1 MSLPMLQVALDN
13 QTMDSAY
20 ETTRLIAEEVD
31 IIEVGT
37 ILCVGE
43 GVRAVRDLKALYPH
57 KIVLADAKIADAGK
71 ILSRMC
77 FEANADWVT
86 VICCADINTAKG
98 ALDVAKEFNGDV
110 QIELTGYWTWEQAQ
124 QWRDAGIQQVVYHR
138 SRDAQAA
145 GVAWGEADITA
156 IKRLS
161 DMGFK
166 VTVTGGLAL
175 EDLPLFKGIPIHVF
189 IAGRSIRDA
198 ASPVEA
204 ARQFKRAIAELW
216 GSGAD
221 MVSKQSPL
229 GIYEKALP
237 AGECWLERL
246 QLAKTLG
253 FDFVEMS
260 VDETDDRLSRLDWSR
275 EQRLALVNAIVET
288 GVRVPSMCLSAH
300 RRFPLGSEDDAVRA
314 QGLEIMRKAIQFAQD
329 VGIRVIQLAGYDVYY
344 QEANNETRRRFRD
357 GLKESVEMASRA
369 QVTLAMEI
377 MDYPL
382 MNSISKALGY
392 AHYLNNPWFQLY
404 PDIGNLSAWDNDV
417 QMELQ
422 AGIGHIVAVHVKDT
436 KPGVFKNVPFGE
448 GVVDFERCFETLKQ
462 SGYCGPYLI
471 EMWSE
476 TAEDPAAEVAKAR
489 DWVKARMAKAG
500 MVEAA

>member
-1 MSLPMLQVALDN
+1 ML
-13 QTMDSAY
+13 
-20 ETTRLIAEEVD
+20 
-31 IIEVGT
+31 
-37 ILCVGE
+37 
-43 GVRAVRDLKALYPH
+43 
-57 KIVLADAKIADAGK
+57 
-71 ILSRMC
+71 
-77 FEANADWVT
+77 
-86 VICCADINTAKG
+86 
-98 ALDVAKEFNGDV
+98 
-110 QIELTGYWTWEQAQ
+110 
-124 QWRDAGIQQVVYHR
+124 
-138 SRDAQAA
+138 
-145 GVAWGEADITA
+145 
-156 IKRLS
+156 
-161 DMGFK
+161 
-166 VTVTGGLAL
+166 
-175 EDLPLFKGIPIHVF
+175 
-189 IAGRSIRDA
+189 
-198 ASPVEA
+198 
-204 ARQFKRAIAELW
+204 
-216 GSGAD
+216 
-221 MVSKQSPL
+221 SKQIPL

-246 QLAKTLG
+246 RLAKTLG

-260 VDETDDRLSRLDWSR
+260 VDETDARLARLDWSR
-275 EQRLALVNAIVET
+275 EQRLALVSAVAET

-344 QEANNETRRRFRD
+344 QQANDETRCRFRD
-357 GLKESVEMASRA
+357 GLKESVDMASRA

-448 GVVDFERCFETLKQ
+448 GVVDFESCFATLKQ

-471 EMWSE
+471 EMW
-476 TAEDPAAEVAKAR
+476 
-489 DWVKARMAKAG
+489 
-500 MVEAA
+500 

>member
-1 MSLPMLQVALDN
+1 ML
-13 QTMDSAY
+13 
-20 ETTRLIAEEVD
+20 
-31 IIEVGT
+31 
-37 ILCVGE
+37 
-43 GVRAVRDLKALYPH
+43 
-57 KIVLADAKIADAGK
+57 
-71 ILSRMC
+71 
-77 FEANADWVT
+77 
-86 VICCADINTAKG
+86 
-98 ALDVAKEFNGDV
+98 
-110 QIELTGYWTWEQAQ
+110 
-124 QWRDAGIQQVVYHR
+124 
-138 SRDAQAA
+138 
-145 GVAWGEADITA
+145 
-156 IKRLS
+156 
-161 DMGFK
+161 
-166 VTVTGGLAL
+166 
-175 EDLPLFKGIPIHVF
+175 
-189 IAGRSIRDA
+189 
-198 ASPVEA
+198 
-204 ARQFKRAIAELW
+204 
-216 GSGAD
+216 
-221 MVSKQSPL
+221 SKQIPL

-260 VDETDDRLSRLDWSR
+260 VDETDERLSRLDWSR
-275 EQRLALVNAIVET
+275 DQRLALVNAIVET

-500 MVEAA
+500 MVVVDMSGKVVEGEYRPSSDTATHLELYRRYPSLGGIVHTHSTHATAWAQAGLAIPALGTTHADYFFGDIPCTRGLSEEEVQGEYELNTGKVIIETLGNAEPLHTPGIVVYQHGPFAWGKDAHDAVHNAVVMEEVAKMAWIARSINPQLNHIDSFLMNKHFMRKHGPNAYYGQK

>member
-1 MSLPMLQVALDN
+1 MGN
-13 QTMDSAY
+13 
-20 ETTRLIAEEVD
+20 
-31 IIEVGT
+31 
-37 ILCVGE
+37 
-43 GVRAVRDLKALYPH
+43 K
-57 KIVLADAKIADAGK
+57 K
-71 ILSRMC
+71 
-77 FEANADWVT
+77 
-86 VICCADINTAKG
+86 
-98 ALDVAKEFNGDV
+98 
-110 QIELTGYWTWEQAQ
+110 
-124 QWRDAGIQQVVYHR
+124 YH
-138 SRDAQAA
+138 
-145 GVAWGEADITA
+145 I
-156 IKRLS
+156 
-161 DMGFK
+161 
-166 VTVTGGLAL
+166 GL
-175 EDLPLFKGIPIHVF
+175 
-189 IAGRSIRDA
+189 
-198 ASPVEA
+198 
-204 ARQFKRAIAELW
+204 
-216 GSGAD
+216 
-221 MVSKQSPL
+221 
-229 GIYEKALP
+229 YEKAMPSALNW
-237 AGECWLERL
+237 EEKL
-246 QLAKTLG
+246 QCARDCG
-253 FDFVEMS
+253 YDFVEIS
-260 VDETDDRLSRLDWSR
+260 IDESDA
-275 EQRLALVNAIVET
+275 RLARLEWTAQERAQLRET
-288 GVRVPSMCLSAH
+288 MQKIGVPIRSMCLSGH
-300 RRFPLGSEDDAVRA
+300 RKYPFVASDRAVRRRS
-314 QGLEIMRKAIQFAQD
+314 LEIMEKAIQLSD
-329 VGIRVIQLAGYDVYY
+329 DLGIRVIQLAGYDVYY

>member
-1 MSLPMLQVALDN
+1 ML
-13 QTMDSAY
+13 
-20 ETTRLIAEEVD
+20 
-31 IIEVGT
+31 
-37 ILCVGE
+37 
-43 GVRAVRDLKALYPH
+43 
-57 KIVLADAKIADAGK
+57 
-71 ILSRMC
+71 
-77 FEANADWVT
+77 
-86 VICCADINTAKG
+86 
-98 ALDVAKEFNGDV
+98 
-110 QIELTGYWTWEQAQ
+110 
-124 QWRDAGIQQVVYHR
+124 
-138 SRDAQAA
+138 
-145 GVAWGEADITA
+145 
-156 IKRLS
+156 
-161 DMGFK
+161 
-166 VTVTGGLAL
+166 
-175 EDLPLFKGIPIHVF
+175 
-189 IAGRSIRDA
+189 
-198 ASPVEA
+198 
-204 ARQFKRAIAELW
+204 
-216 GSGAD
+216 
-221 MVSKQSPL
+221 SKQIPL

-246 QLAKTLG
+246 RLAKTLG

-260 VDETDDRLSRLDWSR
+260 VDETDERLSRLGW
-275 EQRLALVNAIVET
+275 
-288 GVRVPSMCLSAH
+288 
-300 RRFPLGSEDDAVRA
+300 
-314 QGLEIMRKAIQFAQD
+314 
-329 VGIRVIQLAGYDVYY
+329 
-344 QEANNETRRRFRD
+344 
-357 GLKESVEMASRA
+357 SRA

-476 TAEDPAAEVAKAR
+476 TAEDPAAEVVKAR